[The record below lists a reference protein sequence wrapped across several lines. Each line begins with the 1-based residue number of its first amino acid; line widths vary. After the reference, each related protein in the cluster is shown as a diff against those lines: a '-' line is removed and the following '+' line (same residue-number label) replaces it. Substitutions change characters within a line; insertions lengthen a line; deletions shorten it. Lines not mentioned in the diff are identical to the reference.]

1 VPPVER
7 VALVT
12 GASGSVGRVAAAD
25 LAAAGMRVGL
35 VGTDEPRLDALVDEL
50 GLDRRRTAIAGGD
63 LRNEAAARTAVRSIA
78 SALGPVDIVVHLVG
92 GWTGGASVADV
103 DPAQFRAM
111 LDQHLWTSV
120 HVARAVLP
128 GMVERGWGRLVAIS
142 TPNAST
148 PPARMAPYAVGKAA
162 QETLFAALAR
172 EVAGTGVTAN
182 VLLARSIRP
191 PGAAPDPAKKDPGT
205 AAEDV
210 ASAIAWLCSDAAA
223 AVNGARIPLYG
234 A

>member
-1 VPPVER
+1 MPPVER

-12 GASGSVGRVAAAD
+12 GATGSVGRVAASD
-25 LAAAGMRVGL
+25 LATAGMRVGL
-35 VGTDEPRLDALVDEL
+35 VGTDAARLDALVEVL
-50 GLDRRRTAIAGGD
+50 GLDRGRAATAAGD
-63 LRNEAAARTAVRSIA
+63 LREEAAARAAVESIA

-92 GWTGGASVADV
+92 GYTGGASVADV
-103 DPAQFRAM
+103 DPEEFRAM

-120 HVARAVLP
+120 HVARAVVP
-128 GMVERGWGRLVAIS
+128 GMVDRGWGRLVAVS
-142 TPNAST
+142 SANAATPQ
-148 PPARMAPYAVGKAA
+148 ARMAPYAVAKAA

-182 VLLARSIRP
+182 VLLARSIRA
-191 PGAAPDPAKKDPGT
+191 PGVAPDPAKKDAGT

-210 ASAIAWLCSDAAA
+210 SRVIAWLCSDEAST
-223 AVNGARIPLYG
+223 VNGARIPLFG